1 MDFSGFY
8 KLPVKERLAK
18 LREAGK
24 ISAVDEKLLL
34 DGDALKM
41 EVADRMIENV
51 VGRFHL
57 PFAVVPGFLVNGM
70 EYVVPMVV
78 EEPSVVAGASYS
90 AKLARESGGF
100 AADAD
105 EPVMVGQLQIMNPK
119 GGAVKKLEENREKI
133 FAKGKEFAV
142 GVERY
147 GGGLR
152 EIRFKEVETAR
163 GKMVLVEFDVD
174 VRDIMGANTVN
185 TIVEGTAELVQEI
198 IGGTVRLRILS
209 NLAVKRKARAKCVW
223 KKEVIGADTV
233 EGVLDGYEMAAN
245 DVYRCSTHNKGIMNG
260 IDAVAVATGNDWR
273 AVEAGAHSFAALG
286 GYHPLTKYW
295 KDGDGNLVGEIELPL
310 AVGTVGGAINVN
322 PVAQVGQKIL
332 GAKGARE
339 LSMVMAAVGLA
350 QNFAAV
356 RALAMEGISQG
367 HMKLHAKNLAVIA
380 GAEGAEEI
388 GEVVERMRKSGVYS
402 VDEAKKIL
410 EELKG
415 EEGNGMAETGVSAR
429 HREAMQ
435 KPETGNGG
443 PCE

>member
-8 KLPVKERLAK
+8 KLPVKDRLAK
-18 LREAGK
+18 LREAGR
-24 ISAVDEKLLL
+24 IGAEDEGLLL

-57 PFAVVPGFLVNGM
+57 PFAVVPGFLVNGK

-78 EEPSVVAGASYS
+78 EEPSVVAASS
-90 AKLARESGGF
+90 NAAKLARESGGF
-100 AADAD
+100 TADAD
-105 EPVMVGQLQIMNPK
+105 EPVMVGQLQIMNPED
-119 GGAVKKLEENREKI
+119 GAIAKLEGNKEKI

-147 GGGLR
+147 GGGLKG
-152 EIRFKEVETAR
+152 IRFREVKTSR
-163 GKMVLVEFDVD
+163 GEMVIVEFDVD

-185 TIVEGTAELVQEI
+185 TIVEGTAELVQGI

-209 NLAVKRKARAKCVW
+209 NLAVKRKARAKCTW
-223 KKEVIGADTV
+223 KKEVIGAETV

-286 GYHPLTKYW
+286 GYHPLTRYS
-295 KDGDGNLVGEIELPL
+295 KDAEGNLVGEIELPL

-322 PVAQVGQKIL
+322 PLAQVGQKIL

-350 QNFAAV
+350 QNFAAL
-356 RALAMEGISQG
+356 RALGTEGISKG

-380 GAEGAEEI
+380 GAHTFEEI
-388 GEVVERMRKSGVYS
+388 DRVVEKMRESGVYTA
-402 VDEAKKIL
+402 ENAKKIY
-410 EELKG
+410 EELK
-415 EEGNGMAETGVSAR
+415 
-429 HREAMQ
+429 
-435 KPETGNGG
+435 K
-443 PCE
+443 